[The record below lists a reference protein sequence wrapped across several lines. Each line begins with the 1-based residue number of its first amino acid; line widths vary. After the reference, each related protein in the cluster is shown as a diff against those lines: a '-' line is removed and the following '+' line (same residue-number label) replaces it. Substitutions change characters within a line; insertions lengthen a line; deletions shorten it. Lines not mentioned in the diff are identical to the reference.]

1 MYLVRHL
8 ALRLQSL
15 AGKTIVHVGAHRGE
29 EAELYDRWGAARV
42 IWIEADPTVAVDLR
56 ANLAALKPVP
66 RVWLARKAKGPTRHQ
81 VIEALVGD
89 EDGKPTDFYIF
100 SNGGASNSIFRKDD
114 NHPKM
119 QQVIETGEVKRL
131 HMRQLDGLLA
141 ENGIAPHEVDIL
153 VLDVQGA
160 ELLCLKGATQVLQH
174 ARLIE
179 AEVSKTSF
187 YQNGVLLPEL
197 DAWLAAKGFTRR
209 TWVRRNSMNAIY
221 TARGR

>member
-29 EAELYDRWGAARV
+29 EAQLYDRWGAARV

-56 ANLAALKPVP
+56 ANLAALPP
-66 RVWLARKAKGPTRHQ
+66 AQRVWLARNAKAPTRHQ

-89 EDGKPTDFYIF
+89 EDGKATDFYIF
-100 SNGGASNSIFRKDD
+100 SNAGASNSIFRKDD
-114 NHPKM
+114 SHPKM
-119 QQVIETGEVKRL
+119 QQVTETGEVKRL
-131 HMRQLDGLLA
+131 YMRQLDALLV
-141 ENGIAPHEVDIL
+141 ENGVALNEVDVL

-160 ELLCLKGATQVLQH
+160 ELLCLKGATGLLRHV
-174 ARLIE
+174 RLIE

-197 DAWLAAKGFTRR
+197 DAWLAAKGFSRR

-221 TARGR
+221 TAR

>member
-29 EAELYDRWGAARV
+29 EAQLYDRWGAARV

-56 ANLAALKPVP
+56 ANLAALPP
-66 RVWLARKAKGPTRHQ
+66 ARRVWLARNAKGPTRHQ

-89 EDGKPTDFYIF
+89 EDGKATDFYIF
-100 SNGGASNSIFRKDD
+100 SNAGASNSIFRKDD
-114 NHPKM
+114 SHDRM
-119 QQVIETGEVKRL
+119 QQVTETGEVKRL
-131 HMRQLDGLLA
+131 HMRQLDALLV
-141 ENGIAPHEVDIL
+141 ENGVALNEVDIL

-160 ELLCLKGATQVLQH
+160 ELMCLKGATGLLRHV
-174 ARLIE
+174 RLIE

-197 DAWLAAKGFTRR
+197 DAWLAAKGFVRR
-209 TWVRRNSMNAIY
+209 TWVRRNSMNAVY
-221 TARGR
+221 TAR

>member
-1 MYLVRHL
+1 MYLIRHL

-29 EAELYDRWGAARV
+29 EAALYDRWGAARV
-42 IWIEADPTVAVDLR
+42 IWIEADPAVAVDLR
-56 ANLAALKPVP
+56 ANLAALAPEN
-66 RVWLARKAKGPTRHQ
+66 RVWLARHAKAPTRHL

-100 SNGGASNSIFRKDD
+100 SNAGASNSIFRKDD
-114 NHPKM
+114 SNAGLHA
-119 QQVIETGEVKRL
+119 VSETGEVKRL
-131 HMRQLDGLLA
+131 SMHRLDTLLQD
-141 ENGIAPHEVDIL
+141 NGIALSEVNVL

-160 ELLCLKGATQVLQH
+160 ELMCLKGATGLLQH
-174 ARLIE
+174 VRLIE

-197 DAWLAAKGFTRR
+197 DAWLAARGFRRR
-209 TWVRRNSMNAIY
+209 TWVRRNSMNAVY
-221 TARGR
+221 TA